1 MIDIPRSLSYIALL
15 LCLLACTRSNDVAVP
30 GAPETE
36 VSGDQ
41 QPPNPLVIP
50 APIGPVPE
58 RDGSARQIKQAA
70 LDFIEANYDGVT
82 ASASGD
88 PDVAGSGMRLCASER
103 HGTENFAALCGS
115 EPGGEAQI
123 DLYIL
128 SDDGDL
134 LASTTGLPGKGTD
147 VEVFSFGIAGQ
158 HYGFLLEAGDVRQG
172 LAQRSGTL
180 YLRRGDELA
189 SAFTIALEY
198 GKNLDCGA
206 GDPNCT
212 RLQRLL
218 RPATG
223 FDGMEV
229 VETGVKE
236 GQQVDRTYPVRFDA
250 KAVEFSLPEALRT
263 P

>member
-1 MIDIPRSLSYIALL
+1 MIRINRPLYCIALL
-15 LCLLACTRSNDVAVP
+15 CLVACSRPQAIA
-30 GAPETE
+30 APNEAGPE
-36 VSGDQ
+36 ASHSRQPSASSPHPASGEAS
-41 QPPNPLVIP
+41 P
-50 APIGPVPE
+50 AGHQKAGKIT
-58 RDGSARQIKQAA
+58 QAA

-88 PDVAGSGMRLCASER
+88 PDVADSGMRLCASER

-115 EPGGEAQI
+115 EPGGEAQV
-123 DLYIL
+123 DLYVL

-158 HYGFLLEAGDVRQG
+158 HHGFLLEAGDVRQG

-189 SAFTIALEY
+189 STFTIALEY
-198 GKNLDCGA
+198 GKNLDCRT